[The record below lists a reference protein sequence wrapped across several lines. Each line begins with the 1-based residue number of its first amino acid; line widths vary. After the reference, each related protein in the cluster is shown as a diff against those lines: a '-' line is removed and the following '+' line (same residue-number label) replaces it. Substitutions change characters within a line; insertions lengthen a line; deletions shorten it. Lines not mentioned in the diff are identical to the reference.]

1 MEAIDLSTPSLATFS
16 AEMERMR
23 SRARRCLDLLDLVDS
38 HVMMC
43 LETFGTSIDRPLEE
57 LRQTLETLAQTPTG
71 LPEQG
76 VVVMGM
82 HGYARQCRRQ
92 IVRLSE
98 RLHALGSAAPAVT
111 SAFFYLREEFL
122 AYGD

>member
-1 MEAIDLSTPSLATFS
+1 MEAIDLPSFCLATVGT
-16 AEMERMR
+16 ETELMR
-23 SRARRCLDLLDLVDS
+23 SRARRCLDLLDLADS
-38 HVMMC
+38 HIMMS

-57 LRQTLETLAQTPTG
+57 LRETLQKLAQTPAD

-76 VVVMGM
+76 VVAIGM

-92 IVRLSE
+92 IVDLGE
-98 RLHALGSAAPAVT
+98 RLPALGSAAPAVA
-111 SAFFYLREEFL
+111 SAFYYLREEFA